1 MWPFSASTA
10 CNGLGRRGRVPVT
23 GAGQSPLCP
32 KAWETGRGGPRGPA
46 KWGSKENASPA
57 PPGDWSDPALLRT
70 TEALLRSHFT
80 LVRCGREAPSLCF
93 CPEPAV
99 EGAVAMA
106 PEGSARCSEMPG
118 RLNAI
123 AHQVLCM

>member
-1 MWPFSASTA
+1 MGWAAEGECLSLELVRAPCAPRP
-10 CNGLGRRGRVPVT
+10 GRLAE
-23 GAGQSPLCP
+23 GAPEAL
-32 KAWETGRGGPRGPA
+32 PRGDQ
-46 KWGSKENASPA
+46 KRVQG

-70 TEALLRSHFT
+70 AEILLRSHFT

-123 AHQVLCM
+123 THQVLCM